1 MSRRETLQILVSAGI
16 KTREEARAELGLG
29 GNGAAGLGKFNPHH
43 DERGRF
49 STADN
54 AAGAT
59 VGHPARKPRPKS
71 VQVASNDAVMSD
83 LGGDVAQIIEPEPPP
98 PIEPPEAPR
107 PMESA
112 PSTSTEPLP
121 ELIAPSGKL
130 PGTAEKLDDP
140 RAMEA

>member
-1 MSRRETLQILVSAGI
+1 
-16 KTREEARAELGLG
+16 
-29 GNGAAGLGKFNPHH
+29 
-43 DERGRF
+43 
-49 STADN
+49 
-54 AAGAT
+54 
-59 VGHPARKPRPKS
+59 

-130 PGTAEKLDDP
+130 PGTAEKLDDQ
-140 RAMEA
+140 RAMESLERPRFGGSEIHRPPNRRQNLYSSEK